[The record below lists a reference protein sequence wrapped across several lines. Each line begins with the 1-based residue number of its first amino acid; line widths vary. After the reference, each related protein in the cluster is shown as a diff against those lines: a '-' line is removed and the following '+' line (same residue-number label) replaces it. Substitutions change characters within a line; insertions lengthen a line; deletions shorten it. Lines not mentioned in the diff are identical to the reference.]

1 MTVSITALRVSE
13 LDFSILSAT
22 LSETSSLASSTFA
35 GASVVGA
42 TSVFASALPTSTS
55 PSVSMVTLTFSS
67 TFFSEISVVMY
78 VFLSLSLLEVI
89 SSFIGSCGVG
99 SSCGGGDISLINATS
114 NVPSN
119 SPDFLSISS
128 DSRSGFFCLMLSV
141 ISCLNL
147 IGSTNPP
154 NEAGTS
160 CSFNILIY
168 CALCDSTTCK
178 VDSGIPG
185 VLTTDNSNISSNTGA
200 LRHLAFIS
208 SHRVLCSNTDAPID
222 T

>member
-1 MTVSITALRVSE
+1 MEV
-13 LDFSILSAT
+13 LST
-22 LSETSSLASSTFA
+22 LFGCS
-35 GASVVGA
+35 
-42 TSVFASALPTSTS
+42 
-55 PSVSMVTLTFSS
+55 
-67 TFFSEISVVMY
+67 
-78 VFLSLSLLEVI
+78 
-89 SSFIGSCGVG
+89 GVG
-99 SSCGGGDISLINATS
+99 CTCVGGCISLRNATS

-128 DSRSGFFCLMLSV
+128 DSKSGFFCLMLSD

-147 IGSTNPP
+147 IGSMNPP

-160 CSFNILIY
+160 CSFKILIY

-200 LRHLAFIS
+200 LRHLTFIS
-208 SHRVLCSNTDAPID
+208 SHRCLCSNTDAPID